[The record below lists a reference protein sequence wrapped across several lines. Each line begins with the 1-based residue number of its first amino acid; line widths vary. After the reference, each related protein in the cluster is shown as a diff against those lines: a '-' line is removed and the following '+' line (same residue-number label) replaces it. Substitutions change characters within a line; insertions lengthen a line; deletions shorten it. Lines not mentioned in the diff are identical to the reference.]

1 MLTKENIGHAPWHR
15 DNDLLVYIEGLMKAL
30 KRTIAGGVLTGALL
44 SAVLLV
50 PCFWQPRIE
59 AGDLSSHVYNAWL
72 AQLIER
78 GQAPGLAL
86 VRQTNNVLFDL
97 MLGGLM
103 RILGATA
110 AQRVAV
116 SFAVLVFFWGT
127 FAFVWSCARP
137 RRAPWQLVPCL
148 AMLTYGW
155 VFRMGLFNFYIALG
169 LAFGALALARLHRR
183 WAWIAAGMLCMV
195 AYVAHPLPVV
205 WAVGVWLY
213 ERVAQAIAPRHRSW
227 IMIAVLASLALTG
240 LWLGATFKTR
250 RGIDQVA
257 ATTGAEQLWVYG
269 APYIVLSLAL
279 LAIWIAC
286 FARVLSTRG
295 ILRTLLDIK
304 FEIWALSA
312 AALVLLPAGVL
323 LPGYRS
329 GLDFLPER
337 MSLAGAVLFCGLL
350 TTVRLPKPLVG
361 MMAIVGLVFFA
372 FSYRDERALNQV
384 ETSVEQ
390 ALVHLPPGRRVVS
403 ALEDPES
410 RVQSLVHVIDRAC
423 VGRCFSYANYEPCT
437 WQFRVR
443 AQGPNPIVV
452 AEYGDSYNIQ
462 TGSYRVKARDLPLYK
477 VDLCAPGKADLCVAR
492 LEAGDKLRSSG
503 LRVAGLQGG
512 SKNRHD

>member
-1 MLTKENIGHAPWHR
+1 
-15 DNDLLVYIEGLMKAL
+15 MKVS
-30 KRTIAGGVLTGALL
+30 KRRTAGGLLGGVLL
-44 SAVLLV
+44 SAVLLA

-97 MLGGLM
+97 LLGGLM
-103 RILGATA
+103 RAFGATA

-148 AMLTYGW
+148 AMLAYGW

-169 LAFGALALARLHRR
+169 LSFGALALARQRERR
-183 WAWIAAGMLCMV
+183 AWIGAGILCAL

-205 WAVGVWLY
+205 WAAGVWIY
-213 ERVAQAIAPRHRSW
+213 ERVAQAIAPRHRSR
-227 IMIAVLASLALTG
+227 IIIAVLALLVLIAAG
-240 LWLGATFKTR
+240 LGAAFPTR
-250 RGIDQVA
+250 RGIDQVV
-257 ATTGAEQLWVYG
+257 ATTGAEQLWIYG
-269 APYIVLSLAL
+269 TPYIVLSVVLLAL
-279 LAIWIAC
+279 WIAC
-286 FARVLSTRG
+286 FARVVSSRG
-295 ILRTLLDIK
+295 IARTLLDTR

-350 TTVRLPKPLVG
+350 ATVRLPKPLVG
-361 MMAIVGLVFFA
+361 MMAILALVFFA

-384 ETSVEQ
+384 ESSMEQ
-390 ALVHLPPGRRVVS
+390 TLAQLPPGQRVVS

-410 RVQSLVHVIDRAC
+410 RVRSLAHVIDRAC
-423 VGRCFSYANYEPCT
+423 IGRCFSYANYEPCT

-452 AEYGDSYNIQ
+452 SQYGDSFDIQ
-462 TGSYRVKARDLPLYK
+462 MGSYMVKSRDLPLYK
-477 VDLCAPGKADLCVAR
+477 IDLCAPGKTDLCVAR
-492 LEAGDKLRSSG
+492 LEAGEKLRNSG
-503 LRVAGLQGG
+503 LRVAALEEG
-512 SKNRHD
+512 SRSRHE